1 MASAPA
7 TMPAT
12 TPVTFSPAAWPA
24 PPATVSCRVAADS
37 KPTRLANANT
47 GISPAHDTKLG
58 SSKRADTRLE
68 P

>member
-1 MASAPA
+1 MAG
-7 TMPAT
+7 
-12 TPVTFSPAAWPA
+12 
-24 PPATVSCRVAADS
+24 PPATVSCWVAADS

-47 GISPAHDTKLG
+47 GISPAHDTKFC